1 MTNGYG
7 RMIYE
12 SGDLY
17 EGEWKNNKSHGFG
30 TYITVKENNTRD
42 SGTMIYKKVKEKK

>member
-30 TYITVKENNTRD
+30 TYITVDGK
-42 SGTMIYKKVKEKK
+42 